1 MSEDMDWLLSPFW
14 YQKLDVQLMGIMFEI
29 APMCRAASKGCCNL
43 FSCFSSP
50 NVTFLRKRAHS
61 QILERY
67 PRGNFALKGSWE
79 LNFCFKTET
88 KVCCLSKLLCQ
99 SIQDT
104 ACLSHSLLNSLWIQ
118 ICILMKSQMCCLNP
132 ISLFDKSIIN
142 EVKCYASNIKSNK
155 VMELRLLN
163 IPITTHPKPTL

>member
-1 MSEDMDWLLSPFW
+1 
-14 YQKLDVQLMGIMFEI
+14 MGIMFEI

-118 ICILMKSQMCCLNP
+118 ICIPCSDRFSSTFAALPRPS
-132 ISLFDKSIIN
+132 
-142 EVKCYASNIKSNK
+142 CYIDNITK
-155 VMELRLLN
+155 
-163 IPITTHPKPTL
+163 

>member
-14 YQKLDVQLMGIMFEI
+14 YQKLDVQPMGIMFEI
-29 APMCRAASKGCCNL
+29 APMCRAANKGCCNL

-104 ACLSHSLLNSLWIQ
+104 ACLSHSLFEFVMDSNMYFDEKPNVLFESHKFIRQKHNI
-118 ICILMKSQMCCLNP
+118 ICWWS
-132 ISLFDKSIIN
+132 
-142 EVKCYASNIKSNK
+142 EVLCFEHK
-155 VMELRLLN
+155 V
-163 IPITTHPKPTL
+163 K

>member
-1 MSEDMDWLLSPFW
+1 
-14 YQKLDVQLMGIMFEI
+14 MGIMFEI

-67 PRGNFALKGSWE
+67 PSGNFALKGSWE

-104 ACLSHSLLNSLWIQ
+104 ACLSHSLFEFVMDSNMYIDE
-118 ICILMKSQMCCLNP
+118 KPNV
-132 ISLFDKSIIN
+132 LFESHKFIRQKHII
-142 EVKCYASNIKSNK
+142 
-155 VMELRLLN
+155 
-163 IPITTHPKPTL
+163 

>member
-1 MSEDMDWLLSPFW
+1 
-14 YQKLDVQLMGIMFEI
+14 MGIIFEI

-61 QILERY
+61 QIVERY

-99 SIQDT
+99 SVQDT

-118 ICILMKSQMCCLNP
+118 ISIANRQNPFPLHLVKLRNRALKFLVQFSLVCLA
-132 ISLFDKSIIN
+132 K
-142 EVKCYASNIKSNK
+142 Y
-155 VMELRLLN
+155 
-163 IPITTHPKPTL
+163 PKRHESDFQ